1 MALILYLHAAL
12 RRRVDEL
19 SSVDGTD
26 RGDSPVPTAIIIAG
40 LVAIAIAVLTWAFG
54 VADSFMDLDTP
65 DLPGRP

>member
-1 MALILYLHAAL
+1 MCVILYLHAAL
-12 RRRVDEL
+12 RRRITQLTAPGEAE
-19 SSVDGTD
+19 

-54 VADSFMDLDTP
+54 VADQFMDLDTP